1 MILNINLIILDLY
14 LMLIYNFKIL
24 VWNLLKEK
32 VIGMFDIKVFEN
44 LSIESKLDNM
54 LIMLEG
60 LMNNEDLSITKL
72 CNASA
77 LINALIGRINW
88 CGFYLA
94 KDNELILGPFQGMP
108 ACTKIEIGKG
118 VCGTSALK
126 RETLVIKDVHK
137 FKGHIACDAAS
148 NSEIVVPIVK
158 DDKLIGI
165 LDLDSD
171 EFDRFTE
178 LEKDYL
184 ERSVLILNKYINWEN
199 II

>member
-1 MILNINLIILDLY
+1 
-14 LMLIYNFKIL
+14 
-24 VWNLLKEK
+24 
-32 VIGMFDIKVFEN
+32 MFDIKVFEN
-44 LSIESKLDNM
+44 LSTESKLDNM

-60 LMNNEDLSITKL
+60 LMNDEDLSITKL

-88 CGFYLA
+88 CGFYLV

-126 RETLVIKDVHK
+126 RETLIIKDVHK

-158 DDKLIGI
+158 NDKLIGI

-184 ERSVLILNKYINWEN
+184 EKSVLILNKYINWEN
-199 II
+199 IIWTYLN

>member
-1 MILNINLIILDLY
+1 
-14 LMLIYNFKIL
+14 
-24 VWNLLKEK
+24 
-32 VIGMFDIKVFEN
+32 MFDIKVFEN

>member
-1 MILNINLIILDLY
+1 
-14 LMLIYNFKIL
+14 
-24 VWNLLKEK
+24 
-32 VIGMFDIKVFEN
+32 MFDIKVFEN

-54 LIMLEG
+54 IIMLEG

>member
-1 MILNINLIILDLY
+1 
-14 LMLIYNFKIL
+14 
-24 VWNLLKEK
+24 
-32 VIGMFDIKVFEN
+32 MFDIKVFEN
-44 LSIESKLDNM
+44 LSVESKLDNM

-60 LMNNEDLSITKL
+60 LINNDDLSITKL

-94 KDNELILGPFQGMP
+94 KGNELVLGPFQGMP

-126 RETLVIKDVHK
+126 KETLLIKDVHK
-137 FKGHIACDAAS
+137 FAGHIACDAAS

-158 DDKLIGI
+158 DDKLIGV

-184 ERSVLILNKYINWEN
+184 ERAIKIINKYINWEN
-199 II
+199 IM

>member
-1 MILNINLIILDLY
+1 
-14 LMLIYNFKIL
+14 
-24 VWNLLKEK
+24 
-32 VIGMFDIKVFEN
+32 MFDIKVFEN
-44 LSIESKLDNM
+44 LSMESKLENM

-60 LMNNEDLSITKL
+60 LMNDEDLSITKL

-94 KDNELILGPFQGMP
+94 KDNGLVLGPFQGMP

-118 VCGTSALK
+118 VCGTSALERK
-126 RETLVIKDVHK
+126 TLLIKDVHK
-137 FKGHIACDAAS
+137 FEGHIACDAAS
-148 NSEIVVPIVK
+148 NSEIVVPIIK
-158 DDKLIGI
+158 DDKLIGV

-184 ERSVLILNKYINWEN
+184 ERSITILNKYINWDN